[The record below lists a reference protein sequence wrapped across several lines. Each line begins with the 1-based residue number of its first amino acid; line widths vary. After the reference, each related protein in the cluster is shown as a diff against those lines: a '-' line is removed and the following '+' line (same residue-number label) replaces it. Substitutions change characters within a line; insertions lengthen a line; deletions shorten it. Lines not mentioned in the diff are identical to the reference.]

1 MKEKQKERDVVVET
15 VARVIIPFIQ
25 LFALYVII
33 HGTGG
38 PGGGFQGGVVFASA
52 FILYVIAFSLA
63 GGRERF
69 PESANTIFSSL
80 GLYIYAGIGLLT
92 IIFSLGAAQ
101 YLNYGFIPFTSHFE
115 ENRALGMDFVEIGIG
130 ITVMAIIASIFFDLA
145 QKERNRKEEEEKE
158 ESRSWSGSSQKSSQS
173 TTTGSSS
180 SS

>member
-1 MKEKQKERDVVVET
+1 MKEKKIERNVVVET
-15 VARVIIPFIQ
+15 VARVMIPFIQ

-33 HGTGG
+33 HGAGG

-52 FILYVIAFSLA
+52 FILYVVAFNLA

-69 PESANTIFSSL
+69 PESANTIFSSI
-80 GLYIYAGIGLLT
+80 GLYIYAGIGLLA
-92 IIFSLGAAQ
+92 IIFSWGAAQ

-115 ENRALGMDFVEIGIG
+115 ENRALGMDFVEMGIG
-130 ITVMAIIASIFFDLA
+130 ITVMAVTASIFFDLA
-145 QKERNRKEEEEKE
+145 QKETIGKEEEREG
-158 ESRSWSGSSQKSSQS
+158 SISWNGSSHKSSQN

>member
-1 MKEKQKERDVVVET
+1 MKEERRERNVVVDT
-15 VARVIIPFIQ
+15 VARLMIPFIQ

-52 FILYVIAFSLA
+52 FILYTVAFNLA
-63 GGRERF
+63 GVKERF

-80 GLYIYAGIGLLT
+80 GLYIYAGIGLLA

-130 ITVMAIIASIFFDLA
+130 ITVMAITASIFFDLA
-145 QKERNRKEEEEKE
+145 QKDAEEKE
-158 ESRSWSGSSQKSSQS
+158 EKEEG
-173 TTTGSSS
+173 
-180 SS
+180 

>member
-1 MKEKQKERDVVVET
+1 VKRIEGERDIIIET
-15 VARVIIPFIQ
+15 VARVMISFIQ

-52 FILYVIAFSLA
+52 FILYVIAFDLA

-80 GLYIYAGIGLLT
+80 GLYIYAGIGLLA
-92 IIFSLGAAQ
+92 IIFSLGMAQ
-101 YLNYGFIPFTSHFE
+101 YHNYGFIPFTSHFE
-115 ENRALGMDFVEIGIG
+115 ENRALGMDFVEMGIG

-145 QKERNRKEEEEKE
+145 QKERNGKGGEEEG
-158 ESRSWSGSSQKSSQS
+158 SRSWNGSSQKSSQS